1 MRRKL
6 SLLVRTI
13 CNGEIIRLLPFSFS
27 SSSSFSSA
35 VALCFANHPQQR
47 VRGDKRSNIRAL
59 TFQLLFPSVSF
70 SSSIFATSSNCKA
83 ALSRYFLPFFLS
95 ADDRRRPIA
104 PFDDDSIS
112 LFEMAQ
118 QLWATKMKSMGME
131 SLHSLKEDL
140 SFLNDAEIKSIWGQ
154 PDSPGQVQVYYFPRE
169 ITNAV
174 ESDRVGAESA
184 YGSLHRDAS

>member
-1 MRRKL
+1 
-6 SLLVRTI
+6 
-13 CNGEIIRLLPFSFS
+13 
-27 SSSSFSSA
+27 
-35 VALCFANHPQQR
+35 
-47 VRGDKRSNIRAL
+47 
-59 TFQLLFPSVSF
+59 
-70 SSSIFATSSNCKA
+70 
-83 ALSRYFLPFFLS
+83 
-95 ADDRRRPIA
+95 
-104 PFDDDSIS
+104 
-112 LFEMAQ
+112 
-118 QLWATKMKSMGME
+118 MKSMGME

>member
-70 SSSIFATSSNCKA
+70 SSSIFATSSNFKA

-118 QLWATKMKSMGME
+118 QLWATKMKSME
-131 SLHSLKEDL
+131 SLHSLKKTCHSL
-140 SFLNDAEIKSIWGQ
+140 TTQRSKVYG
-154 PDSPGQVQVYYFPRE
+154 DSRTVQVRSRYTTFLER
-169 ITNAV
+169 
-174 ESDRVGAESA
+174 
-184 YGSLHRDAS
+184 